1 MRVGLASALAA
12 VLGLATWATPQPA
25 SAAVGGTSPSSP
37 AKGKPRSARHHGKHA
52 PKPTPA
58 TPTAATGSTSQ
69 TGGAALEPTTPHAP
83 ITAKTPRLNYTGP
96 VYELAPTGQMT
107 PYVAAT
113 TQQALDEGTGGSVV
127 STTGLTKPR
136 LLVPGRLARL
146 IDGLAAAPMEA
157 PESVKD
163 IVWAGDE
170 IVGLPYIYGG
180 GHASFHSPGYD
191 CSGTVSYALHGAALL
206 SVPEDSSELESFGGH
221 GVGEWVTV
229 FANPGHAYMDV
240 AGLRLDTSA
249 ADDPS
254 NQQGPRWRPLRPH
267 NAGYTVRHPLEL

>member
-1 MRVGLASALAA
+1 
-12 VLGLATWATPQPA
+12 
-25 SAAVGGTSPSSP
+25 
-37 AKGKPRSARHHGKHA
+37 
-52 PKPTPA
+52 
-58 TPTAATGSTSQ
+58 
-69 TGGAALEPTTPHAP
+69 
-83 ITAKTPRLNYTGP
+83 
-96 VYELAPTGQMT
+96 VYELAATGQVT
-107 PYVAAT
+107 PYVAAA
-113 TQQALDEGTGGSVV
+113 TQETLDEGTGGSVV
-127 STTGLTKPR
+127 STVTLTKPR

-163 IVWAGDE
+163 IIWAGDE

-240 AGLRLDTSA
+240 AGLRLDTSS

-254 NQQGPRWRPLRPH
+254 NEQGPRWRPLRPH
-267 NAGYTVRHPLEL
+267 NAGYTVRHPAGL